1 MKEDK
6 IQKIADTLTPG
17 IIACLILMIIMKPDA
32 FLEWFKDKTMVYTIA
47 MFFYVPIA
55 KIIIYKKYS
64 KNYTAP
70 IFLGI
75 LFLIPYAIIMKLTPE
90 DVIITLLQ
98 TIVAISVF
106 STLFHL
112 IEEEIS

>member
-1 MKEDK
+1 LSEK